1 MDARTRDIPLAG
13 TLARMPRLNP
23 RLPLLWRTPTSCQFG
38 SLEPVAIL
46 RDTTVNEERA
56 LAVLREGTS
65 LPTLRA
71 LAAQWHM
78 TPSELDDFLDR
89 IAPALECESPP
100 PRPRVSVVGCETGRH
115 EITRAFD
122 DGWDVVDAV
131 DASSNTVAD
140 VDLVIIVANYVV
152 PLAMA
157 GAWLRR
163 DIPHLLVVFDE
174 ADAHVGP
181 LIVPGVTPCAHCID
195 EQRRVSDGCWPA
207 VATQL
212 MFAQRPETTT
222 ALRFRV
228 ACDVLRIAQHW
239 RDQTTF
245 PSTRLMVTASTSTDD
260 GDAEFSDDCECRA
273 LKGIGSESEGFR
285 ESQTMTP
292 TTSSDASLRA

>member
-1 MDARTRDIPLAG
+1 
-13 TLARMPRLNP
+13 MPRLNP

-38 SLEPVAIL
+38 SLEPVAML

-65 LPTLRA
+65 LATLRA
-71 LAAQWHM
+71 LAGQWHM
-78 TPSELDDFLDR
+78 TPADLDDFLER
-89 IAPALECESPP
+89 IEPALDRES
-100 PRPRVSVVGCETGRH
+100 RLTRHRVSVVGCETGRH
-115 EITRAFD
+115 EIMRALGD
-122 DGWDVVDAV
+122 EWDVVDAV
-131 DASSNTVAD
+131 DDSSNTVAD

-152 PLAMA
+152 PLATA

-163 DIPHLLVVFDE
+163 DTPHLLVVFDE

-195 EQRRVSDGCWPA
+195 EQRRVSDDCWPA

-228 ACDVLRIAQHW
+228 ACEVLRIAQRW

-245 PSTRLMVTASTSTDD
+245 HSTRLMVTASTSTDD
-260 GDAEFSDDCECRA
+260 RDAEFSADCQCRA